1 MSKHKY
7 DAHLSSPDE
16 VEEQKLCLPKGC
28 LVSTG
33 RRQPKTRN
41 EQEYANQMD
50 YEKVKYRVTPIGIVH
65 RAAPGKDETARIE
78 IFAEYAEGLQD
89 IEGFSHINVFYW
101 LHQSE
106 GYSLVVQP
114 PFDTPRHGVFATR
127 SPQRPN
133 PLGFDVVELL
143 QRKGRVLVVR
153 GLDAV
158 DGTPVVD
165 IKPHIPSIDARPAAR
180 RGWLEDTEPR

>member
-1 MSKHKY
+1 MPNESADVKQMKY
-7 DAHLSSPDE
+7 TITS
-16 VEEQKLCLPKGC
+16 
-28 LVSTG
+28 
-33 RRQPKTRN
+33 
-41 EQEYANQMD
+41 
-50 YEKVKYRVTPIGIVH
+50 IGVVQ
-65 RAAPGKDETARIE
+65 RAAPGEDETARIE

-89 IEGFSHINVFYW
+89 IEEFSHINVFYW

-127 SPQRPN
+127 SPHRPN
-133 PLGFDVVELL
+133 PLGFAVVELL
-143 QRKGRVLVVR
+143 QREGRVLVVR

-165 IKPHIPSIDARPAAR
+165 IKPHIPSSDARSEAR
-180 RGWLEDTEPR
+180 RGWLEDKKPR